1 MISPKYSL
9 TNYFYPSL
17 SSKTPPNVVNLYF
30 DYNCPFSAR
39 LYVKLQDTVIPQLQE
54 KHADKFQFVY
64 VNVVQPW
71 HPNSVLLNEFALVV
85 GKLLREKGGENT
97 NKLFWDVSRAIYD
110 HKEHFY
116 DQANVELNRNEIYKQ
131 IAKIAF
137 SKVKLPFSE
146 NDVLD
151 QLTFKQE
158 PVNQIESNPGNGAT
172 TDLKYFTK
180 YLRNVGV
187 HVTPTVS
194 VNGIIA
200 DSVSSGTE
208 PNELVKVFE
217 SFLG

>member
-9 TNYFYPSL
+9 THYFYPSF
-17 SSKTPPNVVNLYF
+17 SSRAAPNVVNLYF

-39 LYVKLQDTVIPQLQE
+39 LYAKLQDKVIPQLQE

-71 HPNSVLLNEFALVV
+71 HTNSVLLNEFALAVA
-85 GKLLREKGGENT
+85 KLLREKGVEDS
-97 NKLFWDVSRAIYD
+97 NKLFWEVSRAIYD
-110 HKEHFY
+110 KKEHFY

-131 IAKIAF
+131 IAEITFA
-137 SKVKLPFSE
+137 KVKLPFSE
-146 NDVLD
+146 KEVLE
-151 QLTFKQE
+151 QLLFTPIPADK
-158 PVNQIESNPGNGAT
+158 VDLNPGNGST
-172 TDLKYFTK
+172 VDLKYFTR

-200 DSVSSGTE
+200 DSVSSGSE
-208 PNELVKVFE
+208 PDELIKVFE